1 MPSMT
6 PRETELIQILKNTIS
21 YAEKLEKRCGLDKGN
36 VTLDAAREMAG
47 AGAGA
52 GAGAI
57 NIFDTSRR
65 HTVRVTFANG
75 EKITTEINGTPT
87 EVCDYYIGKTFNL
100 GAVHDDLQIAQAIEF
115 HDGEQFLKHK
125 RSII

>member
-1 MPSMT
+1 MTSMT
-6 PRETELIQILKNTIS
+6 PRETELIQMLKNTIS

-36 VTLDAAREMAG
+36 VTLDAAREM
-47 AGAGA
+47 A

-87 EVCDYYIGKTFNL
+87 EVCDYYIGKTFNI

-125 RSII
+125 RSTI